1 VAIAKTDLEELLKN
15 AFPDGEVTVTDLAGD
30 NDHYQVGITCST
42 FQGQSRIQQHQKVY
56 AALKEHD
63 IHAIA
68 IKTQCP

>member
-1 VAIAKTDLEELLKN
+1 MAIEKTDLEEILKN

-30 NDHYQVGITCST
+30 NDHYQVNITCST
-42 FQGQSRIQQHQKVY
+42 FQGKSRIQQHQKVY
-56 AALKEHD
+56 VALKEHD